1 MVAPP
6 AMRILLAGLV
16 CLAIGISLTEYLR
29 RHPTKTD
36 ATETTPTDAADGTK
50 KPKYPK
56 AVAALLELDAA
67 GTDEPTASPELAA
80 LLSAPEGEATAGFM
94 PIAAGTFQA
103 RELRGGFGSA
113 LFALD
118 ASGKSGLVRASPGEA
133 PKLLFS
139 RDEPISALAV
149 DGSTVFFAA
158 GGLVGSTHARGA
170 EPVAVRARFKSAV
183 VTSIASAGD
192 TVVVTLMPRGVD
204 PLSTDAVG
212 AVVSI
217 NSAGEV
223 ALIAQE
229 QVRPRAAQTDGKNA
243 YWVAGFPSGL
253 WRGALDGA
261 YTSQLADVAE
271 EPIALD
277 GDGVY
282 FRAPL
287 GTGPELRRVGRA
299 GGNLQTLAQ
308 ADVNQLVASSGLLRF
323 TTSGAAP
330 KLMEVTSGAQ
340 PSELM
345 PLTGRAQGLA
355 LGGTTLFLLTATDDG
370 RAVLLAK

>member
-1 MVAPP
+1 
-6 AMRILLAGLV
+6 MRILIAGLV
-16 CLAIGISLTEYLR
+16 ALAIGVGLTEYQR
-29 RHPTKTD
+29 RHPVKSD
-36 ATETTPTDAADGTK
+36 EAGTTGASDPAAGEK

-56 AVAALLELDAA
+56 AVAALLELEPAGADA
-67 GTDEPTASPELAA
+67 PTASPELAA
-80 LLSAPEGEATAGFM
+80 LLTVPEAPAVSGFTFIAGG
-94 PIAAGTFQA
+94 AFQA
-103 RELRGGFGSA
+103 RELRGGFGAA
-113 LFALD
+113 LFVID
-118 ASGKSGLVRASPGEA
+118 AAGKSGLVRASPGEA

-139 RDEPISALAV
+139 RDEPIGAVAV
-149 DGSTVFFAA
+149 DGSTVFFSA

-183 VTSIASAGD
+183 VTSLASAGD
-192 TVVVTLMPRGVD
+192 TVVVTLMPKGVD

-212 AVVSI
+212 AVASI
-217 NSAGEV
+217 DSAGEV
-223 ALIAQE
+223 TLIAQE
-229 QVRPRAAQTDGKNA
+229 QVRPRAAHTDGKDA
-243 YWVAGFPSGL
+243 FWVAGFPSGL

-261 YTSQLADVAE
+261 YSSQLSDAAE

-277 GDGVY
+277 RDSVY

-323 TTSGAAP
+323 TTAGAAP
-330 KLMEVTSGAQ
+330 RLMELTSGAE
-340 PSELM
+340 PTELL

>member
-1 MVAPP
+1 
-6 AMRILLAGLV
+6 MRILIAGLV
-16 CLAIGISLTEYLR
+16 ALAIGVGLTEYQR
-29 RHPTKTD
+29 RHPAKTG
-36 ATETTPTDAADGTK
+36 ATETSGATDAEPGAK
-50 KPKYPK
+50 KPKHPK
-56 AVAALLELDAA
+56 AVAALLETEPG
-67 GTDEPTASPELAA
+67 GTDAPTASPELAA
-80 LLSAPEGEATAGFM
+80 LLSTPAGDAVAGFK
-94 PIAAGTFQA
+94 PIATGTVQA
-103 RELRGGFGSA
+103 RELRGGFGAA
-113 LFALD
+113 LFVVD
-118 ASGKSGLVRASPGEA
+118 AAGKSGLVRASPGEA
-133 PKLLFS
+133 PRLLFS

-170 EPVAVRARFKSAV
+170 EPVAVRTRFKRAL
-183 VTSIASAGD
+183 VTSIASAGE
-192 TVVVTLMPRGVD
+192 TVVVTLMPQGVD

-212 AVVSI
+212 AVASLD
-217 NSAGEV
+217 SAGEV
-223 ALIAQE
+223 TLIAQD
-229 QVRPRAAQTDGKNA
+229 QVRPRAAHTDGKDA

-261 YTSQLADVAE
+261 YSSQLADAAE

-308 ADVNQLVASSGLLRF
+308 VDVSQLVASSGLVRF
-323 TTSGAAP
+323 TTAGAQP
-330 KLMEVTSGAQ
+330 RLLEVTAGAQ